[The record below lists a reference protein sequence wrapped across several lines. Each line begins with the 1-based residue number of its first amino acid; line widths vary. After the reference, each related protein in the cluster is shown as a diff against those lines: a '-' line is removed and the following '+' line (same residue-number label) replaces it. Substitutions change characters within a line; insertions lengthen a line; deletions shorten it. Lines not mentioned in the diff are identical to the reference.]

1 MKKVFGAA
9 CLLWVLVTAFG
20 FITQFYLKQVLAKLS

>member
-9 CLLWVLVTAFG
+9 CLLWVWAVVFA
-20 FITQFYLKQVLAKLS
+20 FITQFYWLQLKEKLG